1 MARWQLGGE
10 RWGLGEEFAKMV
22 AVEDVPPKPVGRA
35 DLAAMSRGIRD
46 EVALTGAVS
55 LGAGAVVAAGTCA
68 SVMAGA
74 SSSMGLVVAAS
85 SVAAEG
91 ETAG

>member
-1 MARWQLGGE
+1 
-10 RWGLGEEFAKMV
+10 MV
-22 AVEDVPPKPVGRA
+22 AIEDVPPKPVGRA

-85 SVAAEG
+85 SVAVEG
-91 ETAG
+91 GTAG

>member
-1 MARWQLGGE
+1 
-10 RWGLGEEFAKMV
+10 MV
-22 AVEDVPPKPVGRA
+22 VVEDIPPKPVGRA
-35 DLAAMSRGIRD
+35 GLVAMSRGIRD

-55 LGAGAVVAAGTCA
+55 LGAGAVVAAGSCA

-91 ETAG
+91 GTAG

>member
-1 MARWQLGGE
+1 
-10 RWGLGEEFAKMV
+10 MV
-22 AVEDVPPKPVGRA
+22 VVEDIPPKPVGMA
-35 DLAAMSRGIRD
+35 GLVAISRGIRD

-74 SSSMGLVVAAS
+74 SSSMELVVAAS
-85 SVAAEG
+85 LVAAKG
-91 ETAG
+91 GTTG

>member
-1 MARWQLGGE
+1 
-10 RWGLGEEFAKMV
+10 MV
-22 AVEDVPPKPVGRA
+22 VVEDIPPKPVSRVG
-35 DLAAMSRGIRD
+35 LGAMSRGIRD

-55 LGAGAVVAAGTCA
+55 LGAGAVVAAGSCA

-85 SVAAEG
+85 SVAVE
-91 ETAG
+91 AGIKLLGAWVS